1 MPANLTQDYL
11 DAEHRLQSAT
21 DPQERLEI
29 LEEMLRVIPKHK
41 GTDKLQAD
49 LKRKISKTRAEL
61 KKRGPAGRKRVSHH
75 VPREGAG
82 QIAVAGPPNAGKSS
96 LVRAITSADPEVAPY
111 SFTTRSPI
119 PAMMPFE
126 DVQVQL
132 VDLPPVSDTYME
144 FWVPSIIRAADAVM
158 LVVDLSDDGAPL
170 VGTEETLT
178 ILQQAKIRLVGDPE
192 SPPPWAEEEKG
203 VALKKALMVCS
214 KCDRPEAADNLE
226 ILLEF
231 FGDHMPH
238 LVVSPEN
245 GSGLDPLR
253 ETLFRMLGKIRV
265 YSKAPGKPPSMA
277 TPFTLRDGARVIDF
291 ARQVHKDFAEGLQ
304 HARVWG
310 SGKFDGQKVPRD
322 HVLSDRDVVEL
333 NI

>member
-1 MPANLTQDYL
+1 MPANLTPDYMA
-11 DAEHRLQSAT
+11 AEQRLQSAT
-21 DPQERLEI
+21 DPRERLEV
-29 LEEMLRVIPKHK
+29 LEEMLRLIPKHK

-49 LKRKISKTRAEL
+49 LKRKISRARADL
-61 KKRGPAGRKRVSHH
+61 KKKGPVGRKRVSHH
-75 VPREGAG
+75 VDREGAG
-82 QIAVAGPPNAGKSS
+82 QIAIAGPPNAGKSS
-96 LVRAITSADPEVAPY
+96 LVRAITSAEPEVAPY
-111 SFTTRSPI
+111 SYTTRAPI
-119 PAMMPFE
+119 PAMMNFE

-144 FWVPSIIRAADAVM
+144 FWVPSIIRSADAVL

-178 ILQQAKIRLVGDPE
+178 ILQKAKIRLVADPDN
-192 SPPPWAEEEKG
+192 PDPGAAEEKG
-203 VALKKALMVCS
+203 VALKKALMVCT
-214 KCDRPEAADNLE
+214 KNDRPEAADNLE

-231 FGDHMPH
+231 FGH
-238 LVVSPEN
+238 LLPRVEVNTED
-245 GSGLDPLR
+245 GSGLDQLR
-253 ETLFRMLGKIRV
+253 EALFRMLGKIRV
-265 YSKAPGKPPSMA
+265 YSKAPGKEPSMA
-277 TPFTLRDGARVIDF
+277 TPFTLKQGSRVIDF

-310 SGKFDGQKVPRD
+310 SGKFEGQKVPRD

>member
-11 DAEHRLQSAT
+11 DAEARLQGAS

-29 LEEMLRVIPKHK
+29 MEEMLRLIPKHK

-49 LKRKISKTRAEL
+49 LKRKISKTKAEL

-75 VPREGAG
+75 VTREGAG
-82 QIAVAGPPNAGKSS
+82 QIALAGPPNAGKSS

-111 SFTTRSPI
+111 SFTTRTPI
-119 PAMMPFE
+119 PAMMTYE
-126 DVQVQL
+126 DIQVQL

-144 FWVPSIIRAADAVM
+144 FWVPSIIRSADAVM
-158 LVVDLSDDGAPL
+158 LVVDLSDDGSPL

-178 ILQQAKIRLVGDPE
+178 LLQQAKIMLVADPDDPQPGNE
-192 SPPPWAEEEKG
+192 VGPG
-203 VALKKALMVCS
+203 VAHKKTLMVCT
-214 KCDRPEAADNLE
+214 KRDRPEAADNLE

-231 FGDHMPH
+231 FGH
-238 LVVSPEN
+238 LPRVEVSSED
-245 GSGLDPLR
+245 GSGLDQLR
-253 ETLFRMLGKIRV
+253 ETLFRMLNKIRV
-265 YSKAPGKPPSMA
+265 YSKVPGKEPSMA
-277 TPFTLRDGARVIDF
+277 TPFTLRHGARVIDF

-310 SGKFDGQKVPRD
+310 SGRFDGQKVPRD
-322 HVLSDRDVVEL
+322 HVLSDRDIVEL

>member
-11 DAEHRLQSAT
+11 DAEERLQSAT

-29 LEEMLRVIPKHK
+29 LEEMLRLIPKHK

-49 LKRKISKTRAEL
+49 LKRKISKTRSEL
-61 KKRGPAGRKRVSHH
+61 KKKGPAGRKRVSHH
-75 VPREGAG
+75 IPREGAG
-82 QIAVAGPPNAGKSS
+82 QIAIAGPPNAGKSS
-96 LVRAITSADPEVAPY
+96 LVRAITSAEPEVAPY
-111 SFTTRSPI
+111 SYTTRAPI
-119 PAMMPFE
+119 PAMMTYE
-126 DVQVQL
+126 DIQVQL

-144 FWVPSIIRAADAVM
+144 FWVPSIIRSADAVM

-178 ILQQAKIRLVGDPE
+178 TLQKAKIRLVADTDAPL
-192 SPPPWAEEEKG
+192 PPGQEEKG
-203 VALKKALMVCS
+203 VALKKTLMVCT
-214 KCDRPEAADNLE
+214 KRDRPEAADNLE

-231 FGDHMPH
+231 FPNLPRVEVSTETGD
-238 LVVSPEN
+238 
-245 GSGLDPLR
+245 GLDDLR
-253 ETLFRMLGKIRV
+253 KTLFRMLGKIRV
-265 YSKAPGKPPSMA
+265 YSKAPGKDPSMA
-277 TPFTLRDGARVIDF
+277 TPFTLREGSRVIDF

-322 HVLSDRDVVEL
+322 HVLSDRDIVEL

>member
-11 DAEHRLQSAT
+11 DAEERLQSAT
-21 DPQERLEI
+21 DPRERLEI
-29 LEEMLRVIPKHK
+29 LEEMLRLIPKHK

-49 LKRKISKTRAEL
+49 LKRRISKTKSEL
-61 KKRGPAGRKRVSHH
+61 KKKGPAGRKRVSHH
-75 VPREGAG
+75 VSREGAG
-82 QIAVAGPPNAGKSS
+82 QIALAGPPNAGKSS
-96 LVRAITSADPEVAPY
+96 LVRAISSAEPEIAPY
-111 SFTTRSPI
+111 AFTTRAPL
-119 PAMMPFE
+119 PAMMNFE

-144 FWVPSIIRAADAVM
+144 FWVPSIIRSADAVM

-178 ILQQAKIRLVGDPE
+178 LLQQAKIRLVADPDA
-192 SPPPWAEEEKG
+192 PDDGAAGEKG
-203 VALKKALMVCS
+203 VVLKKALMVCT
-214 KCDRPEAADNLE
+214 KADRPEAADNLE
-226 ILLEF
+226 VLLEF
-231 FGDHMPH
+231 FGH
-238 LVVSPEN
+238 LPRVVVSAED
-245 GSGLDPLR
+245 GSGLDELR

-265 YSKAPGKPPSMA
+265 YSKAPGKEPSMA
-277 TPFTLRDGARVIDF
+277 TPFTLRKGARVIDF

-304 HARVWG
+304 HARIWG

-322 HVLSDRDVVEL
+322 HVLADRDIVEL